1 MACTWS
7 VYQGLNEVRGGGAF
21 IISRHYHYYQLSLIV
36 ITMGRAAGSG
46 AKRARAL
53 SFHSDVNAHLARE
66 PRDYHLR
73 TLACNKGIHHAVLRP
88 NLCLSCTDATA
99 QHRPTLAS
107 TIKFC
112 LSTTFLL
119 LINLTGV
126 LDSRS

>member
-53 SFHSDVNAHLARE
+53 SYHRVMLMPILPGSPVITTSALLGAKRAHT
-66 PRDYHLR
+66 
-73 TLACNKGIHHAVLRP
+73 TL
-88 NLCLSCTDATA
+88 S
-99 QHRPTLAS
+99 
-107 TIKFC
+107 
-112 LSTTFLL
+112 
-119 LINLTGV
+119 
-126 LDSRS
+126 